1 MASMTM
7 NQAINRRR
15 PRPNPG
21 RIAALTWMALVFAFL
36 FLPILVVVLYSFNG
50 GRNLYIWTEF
60 STYWYG
66 AAFDN
71 PRVLSALGV
80 SLKAAAIN
88 AAIAVALGVPAGMAL
103 ARRKGQWTGPFLI
116 LLFVILGTP
125 ELVSAIGQM
134 IWFDRIGLYDG
145 LMRLSIGHSL
155 FNIAVVVLIV
165 RARAEGLSDTLEEAA
180 GDLGAMP
187 WRSFLDITL
196 PLMFPAVLASV
207 LLSFTF
213 SFDDVIISLFV
224 QRPGTSTL
232 PIYILSSFKPGLKGD
247 VAAVVVMTLVVSL
260 GAVLAAATLLMRGD
274 RRGRALGGVLD

>member
-1 MASMTM
+1 MALS
-7 NQAINRRR
+7 AARVR
-15 PRPNPG
+15 PRSPSPA
-21 RIAALTWMALVFAFL
+21 RIALLAWTALVFAFL
-36 FLPILVVVLYSFNG
+36 FLPIFVVVLYSFNG

-60 STYWYG
+60 STRWYG
-66 AAFDN
+66 AALES

-80 SLKAAAIN
+80 SLKTAIIN
-88 AAIAVALGVPAGMAL
+88 AGIAVALGVPAGMAL
-103 ARRKGQWTGPFLI
+103 ARRKGAWTGPFLV
-116 LLFVILGTP
+116 LLFIVLGTP

-145 LMRLSIGHSL
+145 LLRLSIGHSL

-165 RARAEGLSDTLEEAA
+165 RARAEGLNEALEEAA
-180 GDLGAMP
+180 ADLGARP
-187 WRSFLDITL
+187 WRSFFDITL

-232 PIYILSSFKPGLKGD
+232 PIHILSSFKPGLKGD
-247 VAAVVVMTLVVSL
+247 VAAVVVITLLVSL
-260 GAVLAAATLLMRGD
+260 VGVFSAALLLMRGD
-274 RRGRALGGVLD
+274 RRGRALGGVLE